1 MAQTIIFCADGSAL
15 SLDAIRRG
23 IEVLKPGD
31 RHILLTVADSP
42 DQALLLGASGF
53 AGGTVT
59 PEVFADMQ
67 KDAEDAAVALLNSV
81 VSDLGDAAPES
92 LERIAITGNPG
103 PAVCAFADEV
113 DASTIVL
120 GSRGHGGL
128 KRAVLGSVSDHVVRH
143 APCAVLIFGDAA
155 ETHDNA

>member
-1 MAQTIIFCADGSAL
+1 M
-15 SLDAIRRG
+15 
-23 IEVLKPGD
+23 
-31 RHILLTVADSP
+31 LTVADTP

-59 PEVFADMQ
+59 PEVFAEMQ
-67 KDAEDAAVALLNSV
+67 KDAETAAVTLLDDV
-81 VSDLGDAAPES
+81 LTDLGETAPES
-92 LERIAITGNPG
+92 IERIAITGNPG
-103 PAVCAFADEV
+103 PAICAFADEV

-143 APCAVLIFGDAA
+143 APCAVVIFGDSADVH
-155 ETHDNA
+155 EHG